1 MLTTRENFLRLI
13 KREVPEYVPTYNL
26 YWAFNMPPFM
36 GGERNEDGTGKDM
49 FGVES
54 AIDSGGINPPMP
66 KTHDFILKDI
76 TQWRDIIK
84 IPDFDVS
91 DSDWADMAKKAWD
104 NHNPEIPFGGGTC
117 MGFFQP
123 LVAFMG
129 FTEGLVA
136 CFEEPE
142 EVKALMEYL
151 CDFAVETGKK
161 YLYYYKP
168 DFGFLGD
175 DIAHEHNPF
184 LSLPMF
190 QELIAPYWRRYYS
203 IFVEAG
209 LPVGHHNCGHFEEYL
224 DDLVDMGV
232 SFWDPVQSSN
242 DKAAIKAKFG
252 RNLAMCGGLEQRF
265 WDENTTEEQVRTE
278 FRGLF
283 DLLAPGGG
291 FAVSE
296 GVVTPG
302 ARPNDNEIQKKRVEW
317 MADEYNKI
325 KFSYYE

>member
-1 MLTTRENFLRLI
+1 MLLI
-13 KREVPEYVPTYNL
+13 NKEVPEYVPTYNL
-26 YWAFNMPPFM
+26 FWAFNTPPFLR
-36 GGERNEDGTGKDM
+36 GERNEDGTGKDI

-66 KTHDFILKDI
+66 KTHDFILPDI
-76 TQWRDIIK
+76 TKWRDVIK
-84 IPDFDVS
+84 VPDIS
-91 DSDWADMAKKAWD
+91 DIDESAWIDMAKESWD
-104 NHNPEIPFGGGTC
+104 AHNPEKPFGGGTTF
-117 MGFFQP
+117 GFFQP

-129 FTEGLVA
+129 FTDGLVA
-136 CFEEPE
+136 CFEEPD

-151 CDFAVETGKK
+151 CDFAVEAGKK
-161 YLYYYKP
+161 YLYYYRP

-184 LSLPMF
+184 LSLAMF
-190 QELIAPYWRRYYS
+190 KDLMAPSWRRYYS

-224 DDLVDMGV
+224 DELVDMGV

-242 DKAAIKAKFG
+242 DKLAIKEKFG

-265 WDENTTEEQVRTE
+265 WNDDTPEEQVRAE
-278 FRGLF
+278 FRALL
-283 DLLAPGGG
+283 DMLAPGGG
-291 FAVSE
+291 FAIGE

-302 ARPNDNEIQKKRVEW
+302 SNPNASDVQKQRIEW
-317 MADEYNKI
+317 MADEYEQL
-325 KFSYYE
+325 KFSYYA

>member
-1 MLTTRENFLRLI
+1 MRLI

-26 YWAFNMPPFM
+26 FWAFNMPPFM
-36 GGERNEDGTGKDM
+36 RGTRNEDGTGKDI

-54 AIDSGGINPPMP
+54 AVDSGGINPPMP
-66 KTHDFILKDI
+66 KTHDFILQDI
-76 TQWRDIIK
+76 TRWRDIIK
-84 IPDFDVS
+84 VPDVS
-91 DSDWADMAKKAWD
+91 DIDESAWIDMAKEAWD
-104 NHNPEIPFGGGTC
+104 AHDPEKPFGGGTSS
-117 MGFFQP
+117 GFFQP

-142 EVKALMEYL
+142 EVKALMDYL
-151 CDFAVETGKK
+151 CDFAVETTKK
-161 YLYYYKP
+161 YIQYYRP

-190 QELIAPYWRRYYS
+190 QELIAPYWRRYYAV
-203 IFVEAG
+203 FVEAG

-242 DKAAIKAKFG
+242 DKLAIKAKYG
-252 RNLAMCGGLEQRF
+252 RDLAMCGGLEQRF
-265 WDENTTEEQVRTE
+265 WNDDTPEEVVRDA
-278 FRGLF
+278 FKQLL
-283 DLLAPGGG
+283 DSLAPGGG
-291 FAVSE
+291 FAIGE
-296 GVVTPG
+296 GSVTPG
-302 ARPNDNEIQKKRVEW
+302 SNPNATETQKRRTEW
-317 MADEYNKI
+317 MADEYNKL